1 MHIDRFEIVTVQ
13 VSARTTWLHVLLHTN
28 LGLVG
33 VAEASLGNR
42 RELPELGQFFALV
55 KDRPVPDVETFR
67 RRGRSM
73 AARGGLRAATAFSA
87 IEHALW
93 DLAGKAEGVP
103 AHALLGERVR
113 DDVLLYGNIN
123 RMTSE
128 RTPDGFAA
136 SAERAVAAGFRA
148 LKAAPFD
155 GFPPRS
161 DPDAVRA
168 AIDLGIRCLES
179 IRAAVGPEIALK
191 VDCHSHFTEAE
202 AVRIAQRLEPVGLD
216 WYEEPVPAAD
226 AAATARIREAVQQR
240 LAGGEMSFGVEGF
253 APLLDERAVDVV
265 MPDTMHCGGL
275 AEGLGH
281 RPCRRRRRHRG
292 LAAQRGR
299 ARVDG
304 GGAAALRR
312 GAGGRE
318 SRAPVGRGA
327 LAGRPRRA
335 SRRVRRRP
343 HGHPRHARARGQAA
357 SAPYDRPM
365 TL

>member
-1 MHIDRFEIVTVQ
+1 MHIDSFEIVPVR
-13 VSARTTWLHVLLHTN
+13 VSARTTWLHILLHTN
-28 LGLVG
+28 LGLTG

-42 RELPELGQFFALV
+42 RGLPELERFFALV
-55 KDRPVPDVETFR
+55 RDRPLPDVETYR

-73 AARGGLRAATAFSA
+73 AARDGLRAATAFSA

-103 AHALLGERVR
+103 AHALLGSQVR

-123 RMTSE
+123 RMTTE

-136 SAERAVAAGFRA
+136 SAEKAVKAGFRA

-161 DPDAVRA
+161 DAAAVRE

-179 IRAAVGPEIALK
+179 IRAAVGPDIALK

-202 AVRIAQRLEPVGLD
+202 AVQVAERLEPVGLD

-226 AAATARIREAVQQR
+226 APATRRIRDAVEQR
-240 LAGGEMSFGVEGF
+240 LAGGERGFGVEGF
-253 APLLDERAVDVV
+253 APLLDERAVDVI

-275 AEGLGH
+275 TEGLAIA
-281 RPCRRRRRHRG
+281 R
-292 LAAQRGR
+292 AAADVGV
-299 ARVDG
+299 AVSPHNACG
-304 GGAAALRR
+304 PVSTAAALQFCAVAPGVESLELQWGEVPWRPDLIEPPER
-312 GAGGRE
+312 FENGRMAIPD
-318 SRAPVGRGA
+318 APGLGV
-327 LAGRPRRA
+327 
-335 SRRVRRRP
+335 
-343 HGHPRHARARGQAA
+343 
-357 SAPYDRPM
+357 
-365 TL
+365 TLLDSPA

>member
-33 VAEASLGNR
+33 VAEASLGSR

-55 KDRPVPDVETFR
+55 KDRPLPDVETYR

-73 AARGGLRAATAFSA
+73 AAQGGLRAATAFSA

-179 IRAAVGPEIALK
+179 IRAAVGPDIALK
-191 VDCHSHFTEAE
+191 VDCHSHFTEAD
-202 AVRIAQRLEPVGLD
+202 AVRIAERLEPVGLD

-226 AAATARIREAVQQR
+226 AAATARIRQAVQQR

-275 AEGLGH
+275 AEGLAIA
-281 RPCRRRRRHRG
+281 R
-292 LAAQRGR
+292 AAADAGI
-299 ARVDG
+299 AVSPHNAAG
-304 GGAAALRR
+304 PVSTAAALQLCAVAPGVESLELQWGEVPWRADLVEPPER
-312 GAGGRE
+312 FEDGRMAIPDTPGLGM
-318 SRAPVGRGA
+318 RLLDPPA
-327 LAGRPRRA
+327 
-335 SRRVRRRP
+335 
-343 HGHPRHARARGQAA
+343 
-357 SAPYDRPM
+357 
-365 TL
+365 